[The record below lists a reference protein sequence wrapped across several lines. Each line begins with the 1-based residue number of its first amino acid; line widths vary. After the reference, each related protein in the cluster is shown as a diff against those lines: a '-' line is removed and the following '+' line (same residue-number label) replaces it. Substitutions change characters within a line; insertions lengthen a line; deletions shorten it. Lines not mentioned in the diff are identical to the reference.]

1 MVKGPRKLAKPT
13 RGGHLEMKRWWWA
26 NMHTSN
32 YGVIKMRS
40 KTTTRTQL
48 WWWILE
54 RLLWRNYKSNRRKY
68 HNIGVKYYW
77 TFTFKCLITL
87 TAANKILW
95 DLTHRSTC
103 ILQSDE
109 KLFTNI
115 LTLED
120 WTTFM
125 SILHSKRSRI

>member
-40 KTTTRTQL
+40 ETTTRTQL

-54 RLLWRNYKSNRRKY
+54 RLLWRNYKSKRRKY

-77 TFTFKCLITL
+77 TFTFK
-87 TAANKILW
+87 W
-95 DLTHRSTC
+95 
-103 ILQSDE
+103 LQSP
-109 KLFTNI
+109 LSHSQRLNI
-115 LTLED
+115 MRSDTPFYLYFAI
-120 WTTFM
+120 WWK
-125 SILHSKRSRI
+125 IIYKHSDIGRLDNVYVNPSL